1 MPLGDITLKVV
12 LTFIRVSYFSEASS
26 FHYLFLG
33 KAYIIYEKR
42 NTNLNLIMNL
52 NFI

>member
-12 LTFIRVSYFSEASS
+12 LTFIRVSYFSSGS
-26 FHYLFLG
+26 HYLFLE
-33 KAYIIYEKR
+33 KAYIIYEKH
-42 NTNLNLIMNL
+42 NANLNLIMNL